1 MDSGGDPS
9 SRRTFFN
16 PYSSSDPT
24 MSAGVSAG
32 GMGSVMS
39 PYLNFDPAYIGA
51 DSGSDFIFPEG
62 ASRQRG
68 RLELAFSQIGGSVFA
83 GAAVGGLNGLY
94 SGFRETS
101 TAQLTGAVRRTQM
114 LNFITKQGASSA
126 QSLGVIALM
135 YSVIGVLLQLGRGV
149 DDEIN
154 TLTAATSTGLL
165 YKSSAG
171 LKKCVR
177 AGGIGFSL
185 AAAYCLFSNRDRIKS
200 MLNSD

>member
-83 GAAVGGLNGLY
+83 GKVLDQKSQG
-94 SGFRETS
+94 SS
-101 TAQLTGAVRRTQM
+101 TPPSSTKQHLM

-165 YKSSAG
+165 YKSSG
-171 LKKCVR
+171 KNNLLVP
-177 AGGIGFSL
+177 L
-185 AAAYCLFSNRDRIKS
+185 QLDQ
-200 MLNSD
+200 L